1 MNGEALISRIA
12 EPLYQAKG
20 WMKFVSVLAIIQG
33 IVTIF
38 SIWGILVCWIPI
50 WMGAVLCSAS
60 NQVRIAFETNNEEVF
75 KTSLG
80 KLATYFR
87 IAGVLAVIVLVIA
100 IIGLLAAILLPA
112 LLAAQKAAAG
122 N

>member
-1 MNGEALISRIA
+1 
-12 EPLYQAKG
+12 
-20 WMKFVSVLAIIQG
+20 
-33 IVTIF
+33 
-38 SIWGILVCWIPI
+38 
-50 WMGAVLCSAS
+50 MGAVLCSAS